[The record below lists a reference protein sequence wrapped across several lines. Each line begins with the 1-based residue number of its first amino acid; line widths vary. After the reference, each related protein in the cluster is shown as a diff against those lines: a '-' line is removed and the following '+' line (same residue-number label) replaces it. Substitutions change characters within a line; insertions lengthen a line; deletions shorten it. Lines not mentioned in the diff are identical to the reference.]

1 MTLGP
6 QTRPQAAPTKAQRS
20 REAVCAGQCEGCL
33 LGTETLSVAPDSR
46 YIRESQP
53 LTQI

>member
-6 QTRPQAAPTKAQRS
+6 QTRPQAVPTKGHRS
-20 REAVCAGQCEGCL
+20 REAVGMGQCEGCL

-46 YIRESQP
+46 CIRESQP
-53 LTQI
+53 PTWI